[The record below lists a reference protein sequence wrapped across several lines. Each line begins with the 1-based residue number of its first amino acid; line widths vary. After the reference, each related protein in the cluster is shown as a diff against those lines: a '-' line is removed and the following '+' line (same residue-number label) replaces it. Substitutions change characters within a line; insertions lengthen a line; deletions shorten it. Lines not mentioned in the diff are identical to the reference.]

1 MKRYFRDPLMRGSAV
16 RGFGRRLT
24 APHIIV
30 SLILLA
36 LLVVFVL
43 IPLVSIVA
51 DSFRWQPGDTRLSR
65 DAQPGSFTLFHWER
79 AFRSPLTARTVVTPL
94 LNSIG
99 ISLATAVLT
108 LIIGGG
114 LAWLIVRTD
123 LPFKRFIGVMAMV
136 PYLLPSYA
144 LALAW
149 RILLKNERIGGATG
163 VFEYLTGVAP
173 PDWISYGFFPIVIVL
188 SLHYYPFV
196 YLLIANALRSVD
208 TSLEE
213 SAEVLGASRRLILTK
228 ITLPIVLPAV
238 LSAFILAF
246 SRVLGNF
253 GTPYFLGSPVR
264 FSTLPTMI
272 YSNLQMRF
280 FPAAYILVILLI
292 SLSALMIF
300 ANQKLLGVRRS
311 FVTISGKGFR
321 TKPVPLG
328 MWKIPALMVIGSI
341 LLFAAI
347 LPFGLFFWQ
356 SVMAKVGT
364 YSLENLTSAFW
375 LSPGEMLTEYRPGL
389 LRSPEILGGLWNTIR
404 LGLSAAF
411 AAAVIGT
418 LIGYAV
424 VKGRGTLLSKALEQ
438 LAFVPYLIPGVAFGT
453 LYLGMFIGGFGP
465 IPSLYGTF
473 LLLVLTCAFRNLPF
487 AARTGVSTMM
497 QISGE
502 MEEAAQSLGAG
513 WMRRMGSIVFPLTI
527 KGMIAGFTF
536 VFITTVRELSL
547 IVMLVTPQTR
557 TLTTMT
563 MRYEEL
569 GLVQFSNAVTVVLVA
584 TSLTCVWIL
593 NRISGRQ
600 GGGRRAGGL
609 G

>member
-1 MKRYFRDPLMRGSAV
+1 MNRRGRGSLLGGGVARV
-16 RGFGRRLT
+16 FGRRLAT
-24 APHIIV
+24 PHVVV
-30 SLILLA
+30 SVVLLV

-43 IPLVSIVA
+43 IPLISIVI
-51 DSFRWQPGDTRLSR
+51 DSFQWQAGDSRLSR

-79 AFRSPLTARTVVTPL
+79 AFRSPLTARTVVSPL

-99 ISLATAVLT
+99 ISLATGVLA
-108 LIIGGG
+108 LILGGG

-173 PDWISYGFFPIVIVL
+173 PDWISYGFFPIAIVL

-196 YLLIANALRSVD
+196 YLLISNALRSID

-213 SAEVLGASRRLILTK
+213 SAEVLGASRRLIFAK

-264 FSTLPTMI
+264 FATLPTMI

-280 FPAAYILVILLI
+280 FPAAYILVILLVSI
-292 SLSALMIF
+292 SACMIF
-300 ANQKLLGVRRS
+300 VNQRMLGVRRS

-321 TKPVPLG
+321 TKPVRLG
-328 MWKIPALMVIGSI
+328 MLKIPALVAIGCV

-356 SVMAKVGT
+356 SVMARVGT
-364 YSLENLTSAFW
+364 YSLSNLTSAFW
-375 LSPGEMLTEYRPGL
+375 LSPAEMLTEYRPGL
-389 LRSPEILGGLWNTIR
+389 LRNSEILGGLWNTIR
-404 LGLSAAF
+404 LGLASALV
-411 AAAVIGT
+411 AAALGT

-424 VKGRGTLLSKALEQ
+424 VKGRGTILSKTLEQ

-453 LYLGMFIGGFGP
+453 LYLGMFIGGLGP

-513 WMRRMGSIVFPLTI
+513 WGRRMKSIVFPLTVR
-527 KGMIAGFTF
+527 GMIAGFTF

-569 GLVQFSNAVTVVLVA
+569 GLVQFSNAITVVLVA
-584 TSLTCVWIL
+584 TSLSGVWIL
-593 NRISGRQ
+593 NRIGGTRF
-600 GGGRRAGGL
+600 GGGRAGGL